1 MKTVIVFLFS
11 LLISSGLMAQIFQT
25 SQLSAVLKKCYSDS
39 VQKTERLAALKFH
52 NLINDYR
59 KQNKIDT
66 LAWDDELWLASRNH
80 NIWMGENSKLSHT
93 QTENTKYFTGKNPG
107 DRYNY
112 ATANKGSSSWSG
124 ENALYNYNDN
134 GSSIEQISETMAKT
148 AFNQWKNS
156 PGHDENMR
164 APHSHSHGAA
174 FYLEPDGPVWATDL
188 FSYNRFDKPD
198 LTVSKELA
206 SADKSSPSQDIK
218 TSKIKAETVKK
229 IRVKDAM
236 QLCSSL
242 LSVLETNSITKIRKA
257 NKKAAQ
263 RHADY
268 IAYSKKP
275 THEEKKN
282 KPGFYGT
289 TEKQRMIKASFG
301 WYLFQQRKT
310 PVSESIA
317 HIQLTAIPSDL
328 TGLAREVNTALDV
341 EKELQ
346 GIPVASGFGLAFKQ
360 VKNTLNIYI
369 VRVERVKPENQL
381 FSELSSK

>member
-11 LLISSGLMAQIFQT
+11 LVTTSSLMAQVFQI
-25 SQLSAVLKKCYSDS
+25 SQLSALIKMCYSDS

-52 NLINDYR
+52 KLINQYR
-59 KQNKIDT
+59 KENKIDT
-66 LAWDDELWLASRNH
+66 LAWDDTLWLASRNH
-80 NIWMGENSKLSHT
+80 NIWMGENAKLSHT
-93 QTENTKYFTGKNPG
+93 QTENTKYFTGKGPG
-107 DRYNY
+107 DRYKY
-112 ATANKGSSSWSG
+112 ATVDRGRSSWSG

-134 GSSIEQISETMAKT
+134 GSSVAQISETMAKA

-164 APHSHSHGAA
+164 APQSHSHGTA

-206 SADKSSPSQDIK
+206 LVDKTSLSQDIK
-218 TSKIKAETVKK
+218 SSKIKPETVKK
-229 IRVKDAM
+229 IRVKDAI
-236 QLCSSL
+236 QLCSSM

-268 IAYSKKP
+268 IAYSKKL

-282 KPGFYGT
+282 KPGFYGA
-289 TEKQRMIKASFG
+289 TEKQRMMKASFG
-301 WYLFQQRKT
+301 WYLFQQQTT

-328 TGLAREVNTALDV
+328 AGLAREVNTTLDV
-341 EKELQ
+341 EKKSQ
-346 GIPVASGFGLAFKQ
+346 GTPVASGFGVAFKQ
-360 VKNTLNIYI
+360 VKSILNIYI
-369 VRVERVKPENQL
+369 VRVERVKPQNQL

>member
-52 NLINDYR
+52 KLINDYR

-66 LAWDDELWLASRNH
+66 LEWDDELWLASRNH
-80 NIWMGENSKLSHT
+80 NLWMGENSKLSHT

-112 ATANKGSSSWSG
+112 ATSNKGRSSWSG
-124 ENALYNYNDN
+124 ENALYNYDDN
-134 GSSIEQISETMAKT
+134 GSSIEQISATMAKA

-164 APHSHSHGAA
+164 APHSHSHGTA
-174 FYLEPDGPVWATDL
+174 FYLEPEGPVWATDL
-188 FSYNRFDKPD
+188 FSYNRIDKPD

-206 SADKSSPSQDIK
+206 SADKTSTSQDIK
-218 TSKIKAETVKK
+218 TSKIKPETGKK
-229 IRVKDAM
+229 LRLKDAI
-236 QLCSSL
+236 QLSNNL
-242 LSVLETNSITKIRKA
+242 LSMLETNSAVKISKA
-257 NKKAAQ
+257 NKRAAQ

-268 IAYSKKP
+268 MAYSKKL

-301 WYLFQQRKT
+301 WFLFQQRKT

-317 HIQLTAIPSDL
+317 QVKLTAIPSDL
-328 TGLAREVNTALDV
+328 SVLASEVNTALDV

-346 GIPVASGFGLAFKQ
+346 GNTIVSGYGVAFKQ
-360 VKNTLNIYI
+360 VKNTLNIFI
-369 VRVERVKPENQL
+369 VRVERVKPENQ
-381 FSELSSK
+381 FISELSNK